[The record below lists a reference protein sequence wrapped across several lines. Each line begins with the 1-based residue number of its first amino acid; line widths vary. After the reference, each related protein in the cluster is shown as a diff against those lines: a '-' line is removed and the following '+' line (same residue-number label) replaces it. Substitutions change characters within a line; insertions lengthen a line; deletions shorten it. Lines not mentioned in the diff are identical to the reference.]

1 MTIFNFQF
9 FKRVGF
15 YISLASIATLVA
27 AVLSYINGFTDVL
40 LEYNSD
46 NVVMYVVIGA
56 VAYFALLV
64 FDPTSNMAPVALWIS
79 TFVAFL
85 TYVTNIYMYFTGIFY
100 NGVSAEAFGLIDPVV
115 LVSTGLFVLAFLLSN
130 VAMYLN
136 HSATEE
142 VE

>member
-1 MTIFNFQF
+1 MTIFNFKF
-9 FKRVGF
+9 IKRVGF

-46 NVVMYVVIGA
+46 NVMTYVVIGA
-56 VAYFALLV
+56 VAYFALLL
-64 FDPTSNMAPVALWIS
+64 FDPTANMAPVALWIS

-100 NGVSAEAFGLIDPVV
+100 NGVSAEAFKLIDSAVITSTLLFIISFVV
-115 LVSTGLFVLAFLLSN
+115 ANVS
-130 VAMYLN
+130 MYMN
-136 HSATEE
+136 HSNLKEE
-142 VE
+142 

>member
-9 FKRVGF
+9 FKRAGF

-46 NVVMYVVIGA
+46 NVVTYVVIGA
-56 VAYFALLV
+56 VAYLALLV

-100 NGVSAEAFGLIDPVV
+100 NGVSAEAFSLIDPVV
-115 LVSTGLFVLAFLLSN
+115 LVSTGLFVLAFLFSN